1 MLANSQTGGAGHL
14 DSGQIFPLV
23 DSILPFEVC
32 LHYQILP
39 LSLKDNT
46 LCLGI
51 VDPEDES
58 ALNYAHQILAYLNCS
73 VVTRQIGAKEHR
85 SLLSAYLYHNNEQ
98 PEDPSAPEPAIAP
111 ENSPPPTPPKK
122 SATPAQKRSPAREK
136 SPVANEMLPR
146 LELNPTH
153 LGSPPEV
160 LAQLPPP
167 TLLPELLARVLAG
180 GIGRLYFERQ
190 ESKGRIL
197 WSQDGVL
204 QSIVDNLPPD
214 RFQGVINEL
223 KRLVKMPMLPVS
235 QAKQMEIERVYRN
248 THLLL
253 RLRVVP
259 GEQGEEANLQ
269 VLRGAAL
276 KFYQQQQLSKLSLD
290 GLRLAQQLQKKLNEI
305 QVRCASATLSSE
317 NLPLLHQLLKNVTHQ
332 VELLIEQSDNPPG
345 E

>member
-32 LHYQILP
+32 LHHQILP

-46 LCLGI
+46 LCLG
-51 VDPEDES
+51 VVNPEDEV

-73 VVTRQIGAKEHR
+73 VVTRQIGAEEHR
-85 SLLSAYLYHNNEQ
+85 SLLSAYLYHNTDKPGDE
-98 PEDPSAPEPAIAP
+98 SASETAIAP
-111 ENSPPPTPPKK
+111 PPDLPKTA
-122 SATPAQKRSPAREK
+122 ATPVPKRSPAREK

-146 LELNPTH
+146 LELNPKH
-153 LGSPPEV
+153 LGSPPEAI
-160 LAQLPPP
+160 AQLSPPA
-167 TLLPELLARVLAG
+167 LLPELLARVLAG

-204 QSIVDNLPPD
+204 QSILDDLEPAH
-214 RFQGVINEL
+214 FQGVINEL
-223 KRLVKMPMLPVS
+223 KRLVKMPLLPVS
-235 QAKQMEIERVYRN
+235 QAKQMDIERVYRN

-259 GEQGEEANLQ
+259 GTHGEEANLQ

-332 VELLIEQSDNPPG
+332 VELLIEQSDKPPDG